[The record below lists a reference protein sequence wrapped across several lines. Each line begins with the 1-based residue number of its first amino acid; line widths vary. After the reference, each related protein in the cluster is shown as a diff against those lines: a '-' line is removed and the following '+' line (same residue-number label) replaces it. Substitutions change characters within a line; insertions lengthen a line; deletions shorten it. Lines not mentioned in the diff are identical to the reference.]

1 MTRTRLAAALAS
13 VSLLASP
20 AASSAA
26 EAPAAA
32 PVTAEGWG
40 RSAIP
45 LGDPAFAADGRLVTS
60 HHPAFATAERVS
72 VFAAPDRLEPY
83 PDAGWNA
90 GPSGPGHFDSVQGL
104 HTDSKGVMWMGD
116 MGERE
121 KVVPQVVG
129 WDTVANRLARTIPL
143 PPPATVPASEPQDL
157 VVDETRGLIVL
168 ADEATGQGGDGSQG
182 ALIVVDIASGRARR
196 LLQGSKGTTPEDRDI
211 VVDGRHLQR
220 FDAKTGKRAP
230 MRVGADG
237 IALDARSE
245 WLYFGPLNGTFVYRV
260 RMADLADPSLKPGE
274 LEKRVERYAA
284 RPNAGG
290 MLMDADDNLYLT
302 EIEHRAVGV
311 IPAADRCYRQVATS
325 PDMLWPDGLAKG
337 PDGMIYVTV
346 TQLPLAA
353 PFDDGDMRAR
363 APFLVMRF
371 APPPVA
377 VRARC
382 G

>member
-1 MTRTRLAAALAS
+1 MIRPRLAASIALLALA
-13 VSLLASP
+13 VP
-20 AASSAA
+20 AASHAA
-26 EAPAAA
+26 DA
-32 PVTAEGWG
+32 PVTAEVWG
-40 RSAIP
+40 RSTLP
-45 LGDPAFAADGRLVTS
+45 LGDPAFTADGRLVTS

-72 VFAAPDRLEPY
+72 VFATPDRLEPY
-83 PDAGWNA
+83 PDAEWNS
-90 GPSGPGHFDSVQGL
+90 GPSGPARFDSVQGMR
-104 HTDSKGVMWMGD
+104 TDSHGVMWMGD

-121 KVVPQVVG
+121 KAVPKIVG
-129 WDTVANRLARTIPL
+129 WDTAANRPAKTILL
-143 PPPATVPASEPQDL
+143 PPPATIPASEPQDL

-182 ALIVVDIASGRARR
+182 ALIVVDIASGASRR
-196 LLQGSKGTTPEDRDI
+196 VLQGSKGVVPEDRDI

-220 FDAKTGKRAP
+220 LDAKTGKRAP

-237 IALDARSE
+237 IALDVRSE
-245 WLYFGPLNGTFVYRV
+245 WLYFGPLNGTSVYRV
-260 RMADLADPSLKPGE
+260 RMADLADGALKPQD
-274 LEKRVERYAA
+274 LERRVERYAA

-311 IPAADRCYRQVATS
+311 IAPADRCYRQVATS
-325 PDMLWPDGLAKG
+325 PDMLWPDGLARG

-353 PFDDGDMRAR
+353 PFDDGDMKAR

-371 APPPVA
+371 APQPMAPQ
-377 VRARC
+377 ARC
-382 G
+382 E

>member
-1 MTRTRLAAALAS
+1 MTRPRLAAPLAVLAL
-13 VSLLASP
+13 LLP
-20 AASSAA
+20 AASRAA
-26 EAPAAA
+26 DA
-32 PVTAEGWG
+32 PVTAEVWG

-45 LGDPAFAADGRLVTS
+45 IGDPAFTADGRLVTS

-72 VFAAPDRLEPY
+72 VFATPDRLEPY
-83 PDAGWNA
+83 PNADWNA
-90 GPSGPGHFDSVQGL
+90 GLSGPDHLDSVQGL

-121 KVVPQVVG
+121 KTVPKIVG
-129 WDTVANRLARTIPL
+129 WDTRANRLVRTILL

-157 VVDETRGLIVL
+157 VVDETRGMIVL

-182 ALIVVDIASGRARR
+182 ALIVVDLATGAARR
-196 LLQGSKGTTPEDRDI
+196 VLQGSKSVVPEDRDI

-245 WLYFGPLNGTFVYRV
+245 WLYFGPLNGASVYRI
-260 RMADLADPSLKPGE
+260 RMADLADASLKPRD
-274 LEKRVERYAA
+274 LEAKVERYAA

-290 MLMDADDNLYLT
+290 LLIDAAENLYLT

-325 PDMLWPDGLAKG
+325 PDMLWPDGLALG

-353 PFDDGDMRAR
+353 PFDDGDMKAR

-371 APPPVA
+371 QPRPVEP
-377 VRARC
+377 RARC
-382 G
+382 E